1 MSHPGAGEANRPDAA
16 VDSDELCTLA
26 LSAARLGARTA
37 SDAQAEIRRQG
48 GARTTKSSE
57 TDLVTEADRA
67 TERVIRDALLDAR
80 PGDGF
85 LGEESVSEWTDDPR
99 GDADDRVVWVVDPID
114 GTTNYVYGQPDW
126 GISVAATRG
135 GCSLVGVVIA
145 PRLDLEYVAT
155 LGGGATR
162 NGERLVVAQS
172 PPLSQAL
179 VATGF
184 GYDPGRRGQA
194 TGRAG

>member
-1 MSHPGAGEANRPDAA
+1 MRRTDRTLPSTPTSCAPWPFPPPAWGPARRRAPRREYAA
-16 VDSDELCTLA
+16 KA
-26 LSAARLGARTA
+26 
-37 SDAQAEIRRQG
+37 

-57 TDLVTEADRA
+57 TDLATEADRA
-67 TERVIRDALLDAR
+67 TERVVRDALLDAR

-135 GCSLVGVVIA
+135 GRSLVGVVIT

-162 NGERLVVAQS
+162 NGERLGVAES
-172 PPLSQAL
+172 PPLRQAPG
-179 VATGF
+179 ATRKPLGSPPRPAMVS
-184 GYDPGRRGQA
+184 GAPQ
-194 TGRAG
+194 